1 LYEREHIYEKK
12 ERWHTAAAA
21 VVVIAVAVSM
31 M

>member
-21 VVVIAVAVSM
+21 VVIAAVSM